1 MLRFEET
8 ITRDEFD
15 EFAQQHEQASVN
27 QSAKWADIKYN
38 WIPYHTGL
46 YENDKLVGVALLLIR
61 PLPLGFKFAYVPRG
75 PLIDFGNLSYLK
87 AMLAGLKGI
96 AKKEKCLFVKM
107 DPNISYRIF
116 KPEEKESA
124 KPLES
129 GVQVINS
136 FKEAGAKH
144 LGFTLMMHESF
155 QPRFV
160 AITNYSDTFEQ
171 DLPRRTKRFIK
182 DADKKNVAIRRGNV
196 EDLDKFIEI
205 LSLTESRKDITLRD
219 KDYHKLLLT
228 TYGEDAYLSFAEV
241 DLNRN
246 YQEYKTDLEKVQ
258 DDLAKVG
265 DNSPK
270 KKFKLEEREAS
281 LLNLMEEITP
291 YLTESP
297 STKILSGML
306 SIKFGN
312 TLEHLYAG
320 FDIQFKKY
328 MPQYKLY
335 VEMIKLGFAEGALYN
350 NMGGIEGTLD
360 DGLTEFKNN
369 FNPHIHEYIGEFDI
383 PVSPLYPLFRLAWK
397 IREQRRR

>member
-8 ITRDEFD
+8 IASDVFD
-15 EFAQQHEQASVN
+15 DFAQQHELASIN

-46 YENDKLVGVALLLIR
+46 YDNDKLVGVALLLIR

-75 PLIDFGNLSYLK
+75 PLIDFSNLSYLQ

-116 KPEEKESA
+116 RPEERESA
-124 KPLES
+124 KPIKSGELAIKYFEES
-129 GVQVINS
+129 
-136 FKEAGAKH
+136 GAKH

-160 AITNYSDTFEQ
+160 AITNYTDTFEQ
-171 DLPRRTKRFIK
+171 DLPRRTKRFVK
-182 DADKKNVAIRRGNV
+182 DADKKNVVIRRGDL
-196 EDLDKFIEI
+196 EDLDKFIEV
-205 LSLTESRKDITLRD
+205 LSSTENRKDITLRD
-219 KDYHKLLLT
+219 KEYHRLLLT

-246 YQEYKTDLEKVQ
+246 YQQYKTDLENVKEE
-258 DDLAKVG
+258 LAKLG
-265 DNSPK
+265 ENAPK
-270 KKFKLEEREAS
+270 KKFRLEEREAS
-281 LLNLMEEITP
+281 LVNLIEEVAP
-291 YLTESP
+291 YLSEFPT
-297 STKILSGML
+297 TKILSGML
-306 SIKFGN
+306 SIRFGN

-335 VEMIKLGFAEGALYN
+335 VEMIKLGFADGALYN

-360 DGLTEFKNN
+360 DGLTEFKSN
-369 FNPHIHEYIGEFDI
+369 FNPYIHEYIGEFDI

-397 IREQRRR
+397 IREKRRQ